1 MESMQRLMNLLSW
14 IVPIVVLTIIGTHFR
29 GPNWAF
35 YWSPADW
42 PGH

>member
-1 MESMQRLMNLLSW
+1 
-14 IVPIVVLTIIGTHFR
+14 VLTIIGTHFR

-35 YWSPADW
+35 YWSPAHW